1 MTIKAQDVKELR
13 EKTGLGMMECK
24 KALEEAN
31 GNLDEAIKN
40 LRKSSALKAEK
51 KASRTAVEGIIT
63 SKISDKKITFVE
75 VNCET
80 DFVAKDEN
88 FINFCEETLKVAVEA
103 SSEENLLDEVSESME
118 KQRMSL
124 VQKIGENIIIRK
136 VKKITGEVLDS
147 YIHSNK
153 KIAAGVSL
161 DQGSP
166 EIAKEIAMHIAASI
180 PIVLSPEDL
189 DESYINSEREIF
201 RSQVEKEDKPEEIKE
216 KMIQGKLNKQ
226 LADVSLLKQPFVK
239 DPSKSVE
246 EFLYESN
253 TKISSFIRIE
263 VGEGIE
269 VEKKDFAEEV
279 QSQLEG

>member
-31 GNLDEAIKN
+31 GNLEEAIKN

-63 SKISDKKITFVE
+63 SKISDKEITFVE

-88 FINFCEETLKVAVEA
+88 FINFCEEALKVAVEA

-136 VKKITGEVLDS
+136 VKKITGEVLES

-166 EIAKEIAMHIAASI
+166 EIAKEIAMHIAASN

-246 EFLYESN
+246 AFLSESN

>member
-63 SKISDKKITFVE
+63 SKISDKEITFVE

-88 FINFCEETLKVAVEA
+88 FINFCEEALKVAVETP
-103 SSEENLLDEVSESME
+103 SDKNLLDQVSESME

-136 VKKITGEVLDS
+136 VKKITGEVLQS

-166 EIAKEIAMHIAASI
+166 EIAKEVAMHIAASN

-246 EFLYESN
+246 AFLSESN

>member
-31 GNLDEAIKN
+31 GNLEEAIKN

-51 KASRTAVEGIIT
+51 KASRTAVEGVIT
-63 SKISDKKITFVE
+63 SKISDKEITFVE

-166 EIAKEIAMHIAASI
+166 EIAKEIAMHIAASN

-246 EFLYESN
+246 AFLSESN